1 MSTGVPVKARTL
13 VWGDPGCAF
22 AKNTDDEYKRKKDK
36 WLHDYCCQACQKSS
50 GKSHGVA
57 CQKVVRGKSQAKSSW
72 EPDASSWKAGWKH
85 SEEKEGEES
94 SGSTWRKAASNSA
107 PAAGE
112 AVNDRGPRGKAAKES
127 TFDPPPPA
135 SGRAGTACWNHS
147 AYSCKSQKSSD
158 SKASPG
164 QPSAADPSLKNLAR
178 VLLIVF
184 ARRFVDFR
192 NPSHHRRGG

>member
-127 TFDPPPPA
+127 TFDFSSLAGKSTALLKPPYQVQA
-135 SGRAGTACWNHS
+135 
-147 AYSCKSQKSSD
+147 D
-158 SKASPG
+158 SKATTTSEAVG
-164 QPSAADPSLKNLAR
+164 EKTKRSKISK
-178 VLLIVF
+178 I
-184 ARRFVDFR
+184 
-192 NPSHHRRGG
+192 